1 MSSPSIGVDANLAA
15 VAVGGPDDLWAVG
28 NYYTSDPT
36 TDLLLTLTERWNGTS
51 WSVVPSPNVPSVN
64 SSLNAVAVLS
74 PTDAWAVGGAGF
86 GAFDSLQ
93 TLIEHW
99 NGTSWSIVAS
109 PNPGPLSYFTSVAAL
124 AANNVWAAG
133 VTGTDSTSDEQT
145 LIEHW
150 DGNAWRVVASP
161 NRAVPTN
168 YLAGISAAS
177 ASDIWAVG
185 RSTLAQSLTEHWNGT
200 SWSIVA
206 SPNVGS
212 DTNVLWSVAA
222 AASNDVWAVGN
233 AGSGGLGQTLIEHW
247 NGTSWSLVPGAN
259 PNPQS
264 SLLYGVAALAGAGQ
278 PWAVGNLGTASGY
291 APLTER
297 WNGSAWES
305 VRAPAPTTYSG
316 LNGVV
321 VIAHPGTR
329 SGADVW
335 AVGVADGSTPQ
346 TSGALI
352 VRYQPLALGLLC
364 PAL

>member
-1 MSSPSIGVDANLAA
+1 MHQPRISRLALLCAPLIAAAVFAPIVQARIALPVAQPTTFSCSGWVPVPSPSAGVDANLAA
-15 VAVGGPDDLWAVG
+15 VAGDGPGDLWAVG
-28 NYYTSDPT
+28 SYYKSDPT
-36 TDLLLTLTERWNGTS
+36 SDLLLTLTEHWNGTS
-51 WSVVPSPNVPSVN
+51 WSVLPSPNVPSIN
-64 SSLNAVAVLS
+64 SSLSAVAVLS
-74 PTDAWAVGGAGF
+74 PADAWAVGGSGF

-109 PNPGPLSYFTSVAAL
+109 PN
-124 AANNVWAAG
+124 
-133 VTGTDSTSDEQT
+133 
-145 LIEHW
+145 
-150 DGNAWRVVASP
+150 
-161 NRAVPTN
+161 
-168 YLAGISAAS
+168 
-177 ASDIWAVG
+177 
-185 RSTLAQSLTEHWNGT
+185 
-200 SWSIVA
+200 
-206 SPNVGS
+206 VGS
-212 DTNVLWSVAA
+212 DTNVLWSVEA

-233 AGSGGLGQTLIEHW
+233 AGSGGVGQTLIEHW

-297 WNGSAWES
+297 WNGSAWAN
-305 VRAPAPTTYSG
+305 VRAPAPATFAG

-335 AVGVADGSTPQ
+335 AVGVANGSTPQ

-352 VRYQPLALGLLC
+352 MRYQPLALGLLC